1 MTRVHGQ
8 LSLFAP
14 ALFPQFSGW
23 RPCTATIAKR
33 ITCDAGRSSGLFFL
47 LSLFKICPT
56 SRAHAKL
63 DLHHN
68 LLFVFFSFLKRSLSK
83 RDLGISEKKTLR
95 NKRLFHFGGSV
106 CLPHNRT
113 RCNGLRSVSATRE
126 VHGFEH
132 WRALL
137 SAPLFSKEI
146 LLWKMKRNAIV
157 TFSLGAPKRSHKSM
171 GESLAERRLF
181 FGKRKKKVK
190 VWGIVILTLLS
201 TMK

>member
-1 MTRVHGQ
+1 MSTGSS
-8 LSLFAP
+8 LSLS
-14 ALFPQFSGW
+14 LR
-23 RPCTATIAKR
+23 RPCSRSFRDDVRVLLQSLNESLVTPAVLAVFFFFCRFLKFARPPGHMLSSIYITIYY
-33 ITCDAGRSSGLFFL
+33 LF
-47 LSLFKICPT
+47 
-56 SRAHAKL
+56 
-63 DLHHN
+63 
-68 LLFVFFSFLKRSLSK
+68 FFSFLKRSLSK

-157 TFSLGAPKRSHKSM
+157 TFSLGAPKRSYKSM

-190 VWGIVILTLLS
+190 V
-201 TMK
+201 